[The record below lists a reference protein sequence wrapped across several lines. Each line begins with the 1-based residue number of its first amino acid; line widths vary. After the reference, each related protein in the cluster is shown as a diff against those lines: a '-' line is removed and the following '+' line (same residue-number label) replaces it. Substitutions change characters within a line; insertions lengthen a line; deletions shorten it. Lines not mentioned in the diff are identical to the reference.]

1 VLKYGATEMLD
12 LDVFEKQVGSFILYM
27 TQENRTHYRQRYLTL
42 RIYRTKLFVF
52 LVPTNRDEIL
62 WKLFLVPT
70 NRDEILWKLYLRCL
84 PPFATYYSVT
94 LFLRFEG
101 RFSIP
106 GNRILIRDSLVT

>member
-1 VLKYGATEMLD
+1 MLD

-62 WKLFLVPT
+62 WKL
-70 NRDEILWKLYLRCL
+70 YLRCL

-101 RFSIP
+101 RVSIP